1 MTSVTA
7 WAGAAGGPAIVLIV
21 AALVSLLVLL
31 LIADRVVQQQA
42 KLRLRFFEAGGAKK
56 RVRGL
61 EGFALSLSNEARAAY
76 ASIAKASGILRMF
89 GTGDRSKIRLL
100 LQSAGFRSGAA
111 LANFFGAKLVCSV
124 LGCVGAFALVAGGT
138 FAGNLPL
145 QGAIVLVGFFV
156 GGMLPEMAL
165 KRHAARRQQRIRTA
179 LPDAIDLLI
188 IAANAGQSLEVS
200 MNRVAK
206 ELVRNAPDLADE
218 LRVTTSE
225 IRALPNRREA
235 LENLALRSGAPEVRS
250 LTATL
255 IQTIKYGTP
264 LSQSLKVLAAEQRQA
279 KLLALEEKAAKLPAL
294 LALPLMVLIMP
305 SIFIVTA
312 GPSMLGI
319 GDALFG
325 Q

>member
-1 MTSVTA
+1 MTPSAEVTA
-7 WAGAAGGPAIVLIV
+7 TAGVSAMPLIAGG
-21 AALVSLLVLL
+21 LVLL
-31 LIADRVVQQQA
+31 LLLMLVADRVVQQQA
-42 KLRLRFFEAGGAKK
+42 KLRNRFFQAGGAK
-56 RVRGL
+56 RRLGGL
-61 EGFALSLSNEARAAY
+61 EAFLLALSNDVRSLY
-76 ASIAKASGILRMF
+76 ASITKASGILRVF
-89 GTGDRSKIRLL
+89 GTGDRGKIKLL
-100 LQSAGFRSGAA
+100 MQSAGFRSGAA
-111 LANFFGAKLVCSV
+111 LANYFGAKLVCSITGC
-124 LGCVGAFALVAGGT
+124 LGALGLVATGT
-138 FAGNLPL
+138 IAGNLPL
-145 QGAIVLVGFFV
+145 QGAVILVGFFV

-165 KRHAARRQQRIRTA
+165 KRLAARRQQRIRTT

-206 ELVRNAPDLADE
+206 ELTRNAPELADE

-235 LENLALRSGAPEVRS
+235 LENLALRSGTPEMRS

-312 GPSMLGI
+312 GPSLLGI
-319 GDALFG
+319 GDAVFG